1 MSGGRRLK
9 RSVRPG
15 LRLDAHRANGATL
28 WWRAVQAAS
37 ETMRV
42 LQSLGTADAKAAFE
56 AGGGGKKSEAERLLA
71 AAKSAERAAK
81 QAAKEAASK
90 PGERQALTPSGSLG
104 SVRTYSQHRCCRFA
118 MVASAWNSVTTL
130 SKADEASWGQE
141 RLVSSV
147 SKRAPSSAPVLS
159 DLERTAIV
167 AG

>member
-1 MSGGRRLK
+1 
-9 RSVRPG
+9 
-15 LRLDAHRANGATL
+15 
-28 WWRAVQAAS
+28 
-37 ETMRV
+37 MRV

-118 MVASAWNSVTTL
+118 MVASAWSSVTTL